1 MHGNAFNETMYQV
14 PTTEMDS
21 SLHYLNRIF
30 IGRISDMFTYIVSFQ
45 GRAVTSNLGSS
56 RRLRGCWLMRT
67 VDPEVGYGVSTIEP
81 QSTQMSLEQGA
92 HDPSR
97 STQWLRRRL
106 RVSNTAGEY
115 SNFIGTTRS

>member
-30 IGRISDMFTYIVSFQ
+30 IGRISNMFTYIVSFQ
-45 GRAVTSNLGSS
+45 GRAVASNLGSS
-56 RRLRGCWLMRT
+56 RQLRGCWLLST
-67 VDPEVGYGVSTIEP
+67 LDPELGCGVSTVEP
-81 QSTQMSLEQGA
+81 QSTQLSFEQGA
-92 HDPSR
+92 HRPSR

-106 RVSNTAGEY
+106 RVSPQD
-115 SNFIGTTRS
+115 